1 MRTVKIA
8 DTNKTLLTVTTN
20 NDGIATSKIV
30 DAGEYWVVEKNVKSE
45 FEVEGGN
52 AKVVTVKP
60 GSNTDDKLVSN
71 VDVVNRLIKGKVAV
85 KKVSCAS

>member
-1 MRTVKIA
+1 M
-8 DTNKTLLTVTTN
+8 
-20 NDGIATSKIV
+20 
-30 DAGEYWVVEKNVKSE
+30 KNVKSE

-71 VDVVNRLIKGKVAV
+71 VDVVNCSSGKVAV
-85 KKVSCAS
+85 KRSLS